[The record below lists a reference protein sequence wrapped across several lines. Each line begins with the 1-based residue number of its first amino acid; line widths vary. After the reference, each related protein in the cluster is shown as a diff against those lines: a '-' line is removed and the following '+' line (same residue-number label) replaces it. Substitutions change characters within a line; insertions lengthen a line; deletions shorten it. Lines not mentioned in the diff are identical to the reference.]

1 LVGQRE
7 GGEAVI
13 GGIVLGV
20 ITSAILLKVVASI
33 LPNMEIEDWSAA
45 IGLAFV
51 MSLVAT
57 VVGLLYGPLRGALG
71 AELWF
76 VQLIVGFI
84 ANVIILAVA
93 ATLVPGV
100 EVRGAGTAV
109 LAALLLTALRLGV
122 DMAFLLA
129 RESTRAAN

>member
-1 LVGQRE
+1 
-7 GGEAVI
+7 VI
-13 GGIVLGV
+13 VGIVLGV

-51 MSLVAT
+51 MSLVAM
-57 VVGLLYGPLRGALG
+57 VIGLVFGPLLGVSLG
-71 AELWF
+71 AALWF
-76 VQLIVGFI
+76 VPLIVGFI
-84 ANVIILAVA
+84 ANVVILAIA

-109 LAALLLTALRLGV
+109 LAALLLTALRWGV
-122 DMAFLLA
+122 DVAFRLA
-129 RESTRAAN
+129 REGARAAN